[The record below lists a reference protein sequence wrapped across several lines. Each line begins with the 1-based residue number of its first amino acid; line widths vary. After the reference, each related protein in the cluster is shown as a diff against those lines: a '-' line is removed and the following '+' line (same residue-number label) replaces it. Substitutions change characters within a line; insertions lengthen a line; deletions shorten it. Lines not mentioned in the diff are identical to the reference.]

1 MLDVWI
7 GIGVLVGWLAGRIW
21 KQPRPIGLRGD
32 LGLGAGLA
40 LITGLADWFV
50 LPLLGI
56 TGPILIAASI
66 VEPLFVVFLALW
78 VIRKIK
84 LPHRH
89 IERKAE
95 VIETP
100 HDSNAIIW
108 TQHLTRDFGKTHA
121 VVGLD
126 VSIERGEIFGLV
138 GPDGAGKTTTLR
150 LLAGLLNISEG
161 AASVI
166 GFDLQRHAESIKPK
180 IGYMAQQFSL
190 YGDLSV
196 WENLD
201 FFADLYDVT
210 GPARRERTDRL
221 LEFARLTEFRDR
233 RAANLSGGMQK
244 KLALACTLIH
254 EPDILLL
261 DEPTTGVDPVSRR
274 EFWDILTELHLNG
287 TTIVVST
294 PYMDEAERCQHVGLM
309 YEGQLI
315 VCDEPQRIQAQVA
328 GELIELRPDDAPRAR
343 EVLSNAPGV
352 LEMQTYGDL
361 LRVFL
366 DSATKRLPDIEALLH
381 AQHVGYRD
389 LRQTQPRME
398 EAFVSLIEH
407 QEN

>member
-1 MLDVWI
+1 MELLVMLDVWI
-7 GIGVLVGWLAGRIW
+7 GLGLLTGWLAGRIW

-32 LGLGAGLA
+32 LVLAGGLA
-40 LITGLADWFV
+40 LLTGLADWFV

-66 VEPLFVVFLALW
+66 VEPLFVVVIALW
-78 VIRKIK
+78 VVRKIK
-84 LPHRH
+84 LPHH
-89 IERKAE
+89 PIEREAE
-95 VIETP
+95 VSVTS
-100 HDSNAIIW
+100 HDPNAIIW
-108 TQHLTRDFGKTHA
+108 AQHLTRDFGKTRA
-121 VVGLD
+121 VNGLD
-126 VSIERGEIFGLV
+126 VAIARGEIFGLV

-150 LLAGLLNISEG
+150 LLAGLLNISAG
-161 AASVI
+161 AASVN
-166 GFDLQRHAESIKPK
+166 GFDLQRHAETIKSK

-315 VCDEPQRIQAQVA
+315 VCDEPQRIQARVA
-328 GELIELRPDDAPRAR
+328 GDLIELRPADGQHAR
-343 EVLSNAPGV
+343 EILTNAPGV
-352 LEMQTYGDL
+352 
-361 LRVFL
+361 
-366 DSATKRLPDIEALLH
+366 
-381 AQHVGYRD
+381 
-389 LRQTQPRME
+389 
-398 EAFVSLIEH
+398 
-407 QEN
+407 